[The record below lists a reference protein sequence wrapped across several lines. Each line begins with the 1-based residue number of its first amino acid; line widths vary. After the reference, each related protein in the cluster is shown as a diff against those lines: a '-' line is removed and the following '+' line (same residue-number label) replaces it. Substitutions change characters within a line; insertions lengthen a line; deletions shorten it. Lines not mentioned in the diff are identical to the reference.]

1 MRQVNTVRIIMGTLL
16 MAGFACCGVY
26 LAYLAGIAPTTGIST
41 IEAFGAFIC
50 GVMTANYGLYVGMVM
65 MYGD

>member
-1 MRQVNTVRIIMGTLL
+1 MRQANTIRIIIGTMLT
-16 MAGFACCGVY
+16 AAYACCGVY

-41 IEAFGAFIC
+41 LEAFGAFIC
-50 GVMTANYGLYVGMVM
+50 GVMTANYGLYTGLVM